1 MEVIK
6 EIIMKNAKLN
16 WVRLPLKNIENCREL
31 GGYHTKDGQQTKW
44 HSFLRSS
51 DMSKIDREDIE
62 FLTDYG
68 VNTVIDL
75 RRSDE
80 IEKYKNPLA
89 DIDSVEYY
97 NIPFIT
103 EGIADI
109 TKSEVVLQ
117 DISLGDFYVKKL
129 ENKQAIKEIF
139 HTIYHAKDGCI
150 VFHCQAGKDRTGILA
165 MLLLGLAGVE
175 KKDIISNYEVTY
187 TNLESLHQGLHDYKN
202 IPKHFLLSARE
213 DILRAYE
220 HIVDKFGNFN
230 DYLRSAGIEQEIIDG
245 VKTRLIQD
253 EPLLNRSHVYA

>member
-1 MEVIK
+1 M
-6 EIIMKNAKLN
+6 MKNAKLN

-31 GGYHTKDGQQTKW
+31 GGYNTKYGQQTKW

-51 DMSKIDREDIE
+51 HMSKVGSEDIA
-62 FLTDYG
+62 FLTSYG

-75 RRSDE
+75 RRRDE

-89 DIDSVEYY
+89 DIDSYEYH

-109 TKSEVVLQ
+109 TRSEDVYPNFT
-117 DISLGDFYVKKL
+117 LGDFYTQLL
-129 ENKQAIKEIF
+129 EQKQAIREIF

-150 VFHCQAGKDRTGILA
+150 VFHCQGGKDRTGVLA

-187 TNLESLHQGLHDYKN
+187 TNLESLHQVLHDYKN
-202 IPKHFLLSARE
+202 IPRKFLFSERD
-213 DILRAYE
+213 DILKAYE
-220 HIVDKFGNFN
+220 HIVNTFENFN
-230 DYLRSAGIEQEIIDG
+230 DYLLSAGIEQEIIDG

-253 EPLLNRSHVYA
+253 YNETPYD